1 MRTSLL
7 VTTLAI
13 AGLGL
18 SSCGVHKVV
27 TVPAK
32 AAVGTTKFVG
42 KTAVGTTKV
51 VGKTAVGGTKMV
63 GKGMWATG
71 KGVYY
76 VGSVP
81 VKVTDAALNT
91 TARLLSITTQVVDL
105 TGKVVTVT
113 RVVSASR
120 LDAELAGLK
129 TAKNVLSVFV
139 DVAG

>member
-1 MRTSLL
+1 MRKSLFIL
-7 VTTLAI
+7 GMAA
-13 AGLGL
+13 AGLCL

-42 KTAVGTTKV
+42 KAAVGTTKV

-81 VKVTDAALNT
+81 VKVTDAALST
-91 TARLLSITTQVVDL
+91 TSRMLSITYQVVDL
-105 TGKVVTVT
+105 TGKVVSVS
-113 RVVSASR
+113 RVINSAR

-129 TAKNVLSVFV
+129 TAKNVLSVVV
-139 DVAG
+139 DVAR